1 MHEEQVRMNVIVRR
15 ALAKM
20 HNRLVAAVF
29 DSWNENIQEKIRI
42 RVMLRRFGKKMR
54 QRVVLSAYNR
64 WDEYRNEH
72 IQLWN

>member
-1 MHEEQVRMNVIVRR
+1 MKIFEEWVIVHEEQVRMNVIVRR

-42 RVMLRRFGKKMR
+42 GVANAKHYFRDSNVRK
-54 QRVVLSAYNR
+54 NIC
-64 WDEYRNEH
+64 YR
-72 IQLWN
+72 